1 MNWIIMRCD
10 PLNRLSVL
18 GGLIF
23 LLYWFMGL
31 SSAHAGTLLLQEN
44 RPYSISGALEILRD
58 SSSRLSLRDILT
70 SDLLSKGFEP
80 IPGFLNKS
88 YTSDT
93 LWVRFD
99 LQRTDAFPTE
109 SFLMLGP
116 PPLDF
121 VTIYV
126 QTGDDANNPAAYTE
140 FQLGDH
146 LPTLQR
152 PIIHLNF
159 VVPLNLPIERTR
171 RVYIRLKT
179 TSVMNLTG
187 EILPLKDFI
196 SQTTRLNLMHEGW
209 FAIAIFVGLISLRLY
224 WRLRDPLYA
233 YYGLYILV
241 LIASRASASGMLAM
255 LWPQQAHYFAD
266 ITQNVGICLT
276 FLFIILFGIKL
287 FGDIA
292 KRWEYHFLKLALLLS
307 IVAILCI
314 PFISWGTIFRTI
326 LLVIIPLFCLFS
338 WLSLRLAKRGEGGG
352 WLYFFS
358 FFVYSIASIITLMRL
373 SGILSIAWWNANIT
387 QIGLV
392 CHLILLAL
400 ALIERLYSIEQKA
413 LSAERN
419 AKQNAINMAAEMTV
433 ELRENQEELKKA
445 LERQVRFVSMVS
457 HEYRTPLAI
466 IQGNLDLISV
476 FHDDPEGN
484 LSFAVGKMQRA
495 VTRLVEVL
503 EISLGKVRMAEE
515 TMTVQKEALL
525 LSPFVAEIMVQ
536 AADFW
541 TDRQYVLSN
550 KIDENLNIN
559 ADSRLMKTALLNL
572 LDNAVKYSQK
582 GSTVEVLLH
591 VIDEAVEISVIDQG
605 RGIPV
610 DERKRVLE
618 KYYRCRGIGKI
629 SGAGLGLYLVARIV
643 EEHLGQITITE
654 GITGGTKVSIQ
665 LPISNSHYEA
675 KR

>member
-1 MNWIIMRCD
+1 MHWVIIRHN
-10 PLNRLSVL
+10 PYRLHSIL
-18 GGLIF
+18 SGLFF
-23 LLYWFMGL
+23 LVYWSISL
-31 SSAHAGTLLLQEN
+31 TSAQAGTILLKES
-44 RPYSISGALEILRD
+44 RPFPISGSLEVIHD
-58 SSSRLSLRDILT
+58 ASNRLSLRDILT
-70 SDLLSKGFEP
+70 SDPLSKGFLP

-99 LQRTDAFPTE
+99 LHQTNPFPTE

-116 PPLDF
+116 PVLDF
-121 VTIYV
+121 VTVYV
-126 QTGDDANNPAAYTE
+126 QTGDDANNPATYSE

-146 LPTLQR
+146 LPTTQR
-152 PIIHLNF
+152 PLIYLNF
-159 VVPLNLPIERTR
+159 VVPLNLPNERTS
-171 RVYIRLKT
+171 RVYVKIKT
-179 TSVMNLTG
+179 SSAMSLTG
-187 EILPLKDFI
+187 QILPLKDFI
-196 SQTTRLNLMHEGW
+196 SQTTRLNLVQEGW

-224 WRLRDPLYA
+224 WRLYDPLYA
-233 YYGLYILV
+233 YFSLYLLAV
-241 LIASRASASGMLAM
+241 TVSRASASGMLAM
-255 LWPQQAHYFAD
+255 LWPQLAHHFAD
-266 ITQNVGICLT
+266 IFHNVGICLS
-276 FLFIILFGIKL
+276 FLFITLFGIIL

-292 KRWEYHFLKLALLLS
+292 KKREYLMLKLALWLT

-314 PFISWGTIFRTI
+314 PFISWGTIFRSI
-326 LLVIIPLFCLFS
+326 LLIIISIFCLFS

-352 WLYFFS
+352 WLYFSS
-358 FFVYSIASIITLMRL
+358 FFVYSIVGIITLMRL
-373 SGILSIAWWNANIT
+373 SGILPVAWWNANIT

-484 LSFAVGKMQRA
+484 LSFAVGKMKRA

-503 EISLGKVRMAEE
+503 EVSLGKVRMAEE
-515 TMTVQKEALL
+515 TMTVQRQPLL
-525 LSPFVAEIMVQ
+525 LSAFVAETMVQ

-541 TDRQYVLSN
+541 PDRQYVFTCEV
-550 KIDENLNIN
+550 DENLKLY
-559 ADSRLMKTALLNL
+559 ADPKLLKTALLNL
-572 LDNAVKYSQK
+572 LDNAVKYSPK
-582 GSTVEVLLH
+582 SSVVEVLLQP
-591 VIDEAVEISVIDQG
+591 IEGAVEISVIDHG
-605 RGIPV
+605 MGIPPH
-610 DERKRVLE
+610 ERKRVLE
-618 KYYRCRGIGKI
+618 KYYRCRGIGKV
-629 SGAGLGLYLVARIV
+629 SGVGLGLYLVARIV
-643 EEHLGQITITE
+643 EEHQGQITISE